1 MCRRHKNNEINQHL
15 LVFAVSVCSKSL
27 VSHRSCH
34 EWNRLPG
41 DCQRY
46 CRGRARS
53 GRDCQ
58 GTVNA
63 TVEDG
68 HEEEGTARGLST
80 LLLRTGTKRKGLPGD
95 CQRYCRG
102 RARSGRDCQGTVNAT
117 VEDGHEAEGTARGL
131 STLLSRTGTKRK
143 GLPGD
148 CQRYCR

>member
-1 MCRRHKNNEINQHL
+1 MSRTGTKRKG
-15 LVFAVSVCSKSL
+15 
-27 VSHRSCH
+27 
-34 EWNRLPG
+34 LPG

-68 HEEEGTARGLST
+68 
-80 LLLRTGTKRKGLPGD
+80 
-95 CQRYCRG
+95 
-102 RARSGRDCQGTVNAT
+102 ARSGRDCQGTVNAT

-143 GLPGD
+143 RREAETVVCCATALTLYFVFTKTWQDNPAPTGKIIIIVTISNE
-148 CQRYCR
+148 CTH